1 VIAFFR
7 LLLMIRRLFAGAV
20 CAAALSGCATNPV
33 SLSHNTVGAYRE
45 SATLAGNLSVNY
57 QKDGQPQQPI
67 GVKFNWEQ
75 TPGHVHVSLASPLGQ
90 TLAVIDVTPDS
101 ATLTEAN
108 RAPRV
113 AKDLETLTRDTLG
126 WSLPVSGL
134 RDWLQGYAV
143 KADGQRFIASPADSN
158 VVTQDGWHVH
168 FVSWQDDQA
177 AVPQVKRI
185 DAERNANGNDLAIRI
200 NVYAAE

>member
-1 VIAFFR
+1 
-7 LLLMIRRLFAGAV
+7 MIRRLFAGAV
-20 CAAALSGCATNPV
+20 FAAALSGCATNPV
-33 SLSHNTVGAYRE
+33 NLSHNMVGAYRE
-45 SATLAGNLSVNY
+45 SATLAGNLSVTY

-75 TPGHVHVSLASPLGQ
+75 TPDRVHVSLASPLGQ

-134 RDWLQGYAV
+134 RDWLQGYAI
-143 KADGQRFIASPADSN
+143 KADGKRFIASPANSN

-200 NVYAAE
+200 NVYAVE

>member
-1 VIAFFR
+1 
-7 LLLMIRRLFAGAV
+7 MIRRLFAGAV
-20 CAAALSGCATNPV
+20 FASALAGCATSPAN
-33 SLSHNTVGAYRE
+33 LSHNTVGAYRDTM
-45 SATLAGNLSVNY
+45 TLAGNLSVTY
-57 QKDGQPQQPI
+57 QKDGQPQQPL

-75 TPGHVHVSLASPLGQ
+75 TPGGVNVSLASPLGQ
-90 TLAVIDVTPDS
+90 TLAVINVTPDS

-108 RAPRV
+108 RPPRS

-134 RDWLQGYAV
+134 RDWLQGYATGG
-143 KADGQRFIASPADSN
+143 DGKRFIASPANSN
-158 VVTQDGWHVH
+158 VTTQDGWRVH
-168 FVSWQDDQA
+168 FVSWQDDAA